1 MCICVCFRF
10 VSVTERIVC
19 LSPPSSAG
27 FLRQLRGSGSSGPVL
42 SSSAASS
49 SIGFSSGAAA
59 PRSDLLQRLNSFLP
73 QLAAANAQLQTKIAT
88 EGSAAVNIE
97 AVGEADPH
105 ILMVG
110 ATTTCRMLLGGADES
125 SHCFCVAASLSSILG
140 SPLAMTIPSRVR
152 ARSTSLGFL
161 SLPSAG
167 RACHRRHPWR
177 ARLSLR
183 PGRRR

>member
-1 MCICVCFRF
+1 M
-10 VSVTERIVC
+10 TEKLIC
-19 LSPPSSAG
+19 LSRPSCAG

-42 SSSAASS
+42 SSSAAPS

-73 QLAAANAQLQTKIAT
+73 QLAAANAQLQTKIAA

-110 ATTTCRMLLGGADES
+110 ANTMCRLLLGGSDES
-125 SHCFCVAASLSSILG
+125 SKCFCVAASLSSILG
-140 SPLAMTIPSRVR
+140 SSLAMTTPLRVR
-152 ARSTSLGFL
+152 ARSTPLGFL

-177 ARLSLR
+177 ARLSLG